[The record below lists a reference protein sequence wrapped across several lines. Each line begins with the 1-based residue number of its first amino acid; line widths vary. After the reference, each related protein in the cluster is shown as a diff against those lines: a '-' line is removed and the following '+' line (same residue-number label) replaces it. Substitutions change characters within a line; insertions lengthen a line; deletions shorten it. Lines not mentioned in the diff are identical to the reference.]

1 MIYYIA
7 IIKDNQIQTLK
18 LAGGS
23 NEPEGTR
30 EDGTTVIHIDF
41 PIENRFEFV
50 NTRYW
55 EGEWKQRDPRPN
67 QHAMWIDNEWV
78 WDHSDLLNDVRAVR
92 NNLLSKSD
100 WTQMPDADLTEE
112 QKSLWT
118 SYRQELRDLD
128 FVSTD
133 ITHVDDVV
141 WPTQPE

>member
-7 IIKDNQIQTLK
+7 IIKDSQIQTLK

-23 NEPEGTR
+23 NEPEGVR

-55 EGEWKQRDPRPN
+55 EDEWKQRDPSPN
-67 QHAMWIDNEWV
+67 QHAIWIDDEWV
-78 WDHSDLLNDVRAVR
+78 WDHSDLLDDVRVVR
-92 NNLLSKSD
+92 NKMLSQSD
-100 WTQMPDADLTEE
+100 WTQMSDADLTED

-128 FVSTD
+128 FVSTN
-133 ITHVDDVV
+133 ITNVDDVV
-141 WPTQPE
+141 WPDSP